1 MPKKAAS
8 KKTASKAAAPAKKSI
23 LIVDDHP
30 VFRAGLTA
38 LVNLET
44 DLVIAG
50 EAHDA
55 AQAMSAIE
63 SLRPDLVLM
72 DMSLPGKS
80 GLELLKDV
88 RAMHPGLPVLIISM
102 HDEAIYAE
110 RVLKAGGRGYI
121 MKQAG
126 PDKVIE
132 AVRRVLGGR
141 VFVSE
146 RISAQ
151 ILDAMS
157 DSRGISSGASTSKLT
172 DREFEVLGLI
182 GQGKEPNEIARLLH
196 LSIKTVD
203 THRGH
208 IKEKLGLRNGT
219 ELIHYATRWVVEQG

>member
-1 MPKKAAS
+1 MPKKAAP
-8 KKTASKAAAPAKKSI
+8 KKAAPAKKSI

-38 LVNLET
+38 LVNLES
-44 DLVIAG
+44 DLAIAG

-55 AQAMSAIE
+55 VQAMSAIE

-132 AVRRVLGGR
+132 AVRRVLEGR

-157 DSRGISSGASTSKLT
+157 DSRGKSAGSGASTSKLT

>member
-1 MPKKAAS
+1 MPKKAAQ
-8 KKTASKAAAPAKKSI
+8 KTAAQAKKSI

-38 LVNLET
+38 LVNLES
-44 DLVIAG
+44 DLAIAG

-55 AQAMSAIE
+55 IQAMSAIE

-132 AVRRVLGGR
+132 AVRRVLEGR

-157 DSRGISSGASTSKLT
+157 DSRGKSVGSGASTSKLT

>member
-1 MPKKAAS
+1 MPKKAAP
-8 KKTASKAAAPAKKSI
+8 KKAAPAKKSI

-38 LVNLET
+38 LVNLES
-44 DLVIAG
+44 DLAIAG

-55 AQAMSAIE
+55 VQAMSAIE

-132 AVRRVLGGR
+132 AVRRVLEGR

-151 ILDAMS
+151 ILEAMS
-157 DSRGISSGASTSKLT
+157 DSRGKSAGSGASTSKLT

>member
-1 MPKKAAS
+1 MPKKAAP
-8 KKTASKAAAPAKKSI
+8 KKAAPAKKSI

-38 LVNLET
+38 LVNLES
-44 DLVIAG
+44 DLAIAG

-55 AQAMSAIE
+55 IQAMSAIE

-132 AVRRVLGGR
+132 AVRRVLEGR

-157 DSRGISSGASTSKLT
+157 DSRGKSAGSGASTSKLT

>member
-8 KKTASKAAAPAKKSI
+8 QKAAPAKKKSI

-38 LVNLET
+38 LVNLES
-44 DLVIAG
+44 DLAIAG

-102 HDEAIYAE
+102 HDESIYAE

-132 AVRRVLGGR
+132 AVRRVLEGR

-157 DSRGISSGASTSKLT
+157 DTRDKSAGTGKLT

-182 GQGKEPNEIARLLH
+182 GQGKEPHEIARLLH

-208 IKEKLGLRNGT
+208 IKQKLGLRNGT

>member
-1 MPKKAAS
+1 MPKKAAP
-8 KKTASKAAAPAKKSI
+8 KKAAPAKKSI

-38 LVNLET
+38 LVNLES
-44 DLVIAG
+44 DLAIAG

-55 AQAMSAIE
+55 VQAMSAIE

-132 AVRRVLGGR
+132 AVRRVLEGR

-151 ILDAMS
+151 ILDAIS
-157 DSRGISSGASTSKLT
+157 DSRGKSAGSGASTSKLT

>member
-1 MPKKAAS
+1 MPKKAAQ
-8 KKTASKAAAPAKKSI
+8 KTAAPAKKSI

-38 LVNLET
+38 LVNLES
-44 DLVIAG
+44 DLAIAG

-55 AQAMSAIE
+55 IQAMSAIE

-132 AVRRVLGGR
+132 AVRRVLEGR

-157 DSRGISSGASTSKLT
+157 DSRGKSAGSGASTSKLT

>member
-1 MPKKAAS
+1 
-8 KKTASKAAAPAKKSI
+8 
-23 LIVDDHP
+23 
-30 VFRAGLTA
+30 
-38 LVNLET
+38 
-44 DLVIAG
+44 
-50 EAHDA
+50 
-55 AQAMSAIE
+55 
-63 SLRPDLVLM
+63 
-72 DMSLPGKS
+72 
-80 GLELLKDV
+80 
-88 RAMHPGLPVLIISM
+88 M

-132 AVRRVLGGR
+132 AVRRVLEGR

-157 DSRGISSGASTSKLT
+157 DSRGKSAGSGASTSKLT